1 MKRLLIILL
10 TLALCLSVA
19 ACGVQQ
25 PSEPSSEPSEATE
38 PTEDFTGK
46 PTLQLR
52 VNELHWLT
60 VDLTPYLG
68 SEWTWVSFDVP
79 VEYLIDGFNQFAIYS
94 NAYNHSNL
102 SDRSVD
108 LFFTFTE
115 LATDSFVSSDMMNSW
130 EPFTDRFANI
140 TLDLYDGAEWQSF
153 PGDMEF
159 RLDENMVLGIYT
171 QNNSIYSV
179 CRNIE
184 LHELDKYTQATVS
197 ALVHVGTNLLEEPE
211 PEPIDEGDGTSE
223 LDTTVPVL
231 KVKLNGAP
239 AERLDLTPYLGQNS
253 VWVTVPL
260 DAAKLRSGTNRITLD
275 SNVDNTANFADTS
288 LDIYFTASRASEDT
302 ELSTDGR
309 LSWMK
314 IADHRYANIYL
325 ELHDPQTDTWVRFPD
340 EERYRDTNE
349 HTVIGRFSANEWLEQ
364 YNFRRGFVLET
375 PEQYDGV
382 RAVIQLHVGSDLKII
397 E

>member
-1 MKRLLIILL
+1 MKRLLFLML
-10 TLALCLSVA
+10 ALALCLSFA
-19 ACGVQQ
+19 ACGGQEPSEAPTQ
-25 PSEPSSEPSEATE
+25 PSEPVEN
-38 PTEDFTGK
+38 FTGK

-52 VNELHWLT
+52 VNETNWVT

-68 SEWTWVSFDVP
+68 KEWTWVNFDVP
-79 VEYLIDGFNQFAIYS
+79 VEYLIDGINQFVIYS
-94 NAYNHSNL
+94 NAYNHGNL
-102 SDRSVD
+102 TDKSVD
-108 LFFTFTE
+108 LFFTYTE
-115 LATDSFVSSDMMNSW
+115 LSTDSFVSSDMMNSW
-130 EPFTDRFANI
+130 EPFTDRFANLTI
-140 TLDLYDGAEWQSF
+140 ELYNGKEWTSY
-153 PGDMEF
+153 PGDMEY

-184 LHELDKYTQATVS
+184 LHELENCTQATVS
-197 ALVHVGTNLLEEPE
+197 VLVHVGTNLLEEPE
-211 PEPIDEGDGTSE
+211 PEPVDEGDGVSE
-223 LDTTVPVL
+223 LDSTVPVL

-239 AERLDLTPYLGQNS
+239 AERLDLTLYLGENS

-260 DAAKLRSGTNRITLD
+260 DAAKLRNGTNRITLD

-288 LDIYFTASRASEDT
+288 LDIYFTASRTAEDT

-314 IADHRYANIYL
+314 IEDHRYANIYL
-325 ELHDPQTDTWVRFPD
+325 ELHDAASDTWVSFP
-340 EERYRDTNE
+340 ETEVYRDTNE

-364 YNFRRGFVLET
+364 YNFRRAFVLEDASR
-375 PEQYDGV
+375 YDGV
-382 RAVIQLHVGSDLKII
+382 RACIQLHVGSDLTIA

>member
-1 MKRLLIILL
+1 MKRLLLIVLA
-10 TLALCLSVA
+10 LALCLSLA
-19 ACGVQQ
+19 ACVTQ
-25 PSEPSSEPSEATE
+25 EAEPSESTAQPTE
-38 PTEDFTGK
+38 PAEDFTGK

-52 VNELHWLT
+52 VNETNWLT

-68 SEWTWVSFDVP
+68 SDWVWVSFDVP
-79 VEYLIDGFNQFAIYS
+79 VEYLIDGFNQFAVYS
-94 NAYNHSNL
+94 NAYNHGNL
-102 SDRSVD
+102 TDKSVD

-130 EPFTDRFANI
+130 EPFIDRFANI
-140 TLDLYDGAEWQSF
+140 TLELYDGENWNVF
-153 PGDMEF
+153 PQDPEYK
-159 RLDENMVLGIYT
+159 LDENMVLGIYT

-184 LHELDKYTQATVS
+184 LHDLEGYTQATVS

-211 PEPIDEGDGTSE
+211 PEPIDEGDGVSE
-223 LDTTVPVL
+223 LDSTVPVL

-260 DAAKLRSGTNRITLD
+260 DAAKLRDGTNRITLD

-288 LDIYFTASRASEDT
+288 LDIYFTASRTSEDT

-314 IADHRYANIYL
+314 IEDHRYANIYL
-325 ELHDPQTDTWVRFPD
+325 ELHDAATDTWVTFPD
-340 EERYRDTNE
+340 SGLYRDTNE

-364 YNFRRGFVLET
+364 YNFRRGFVLENVA
-375 PEQYDGV
+375 QYDEV
-382 RAVIQLHVGSDLKII
+382 RACIQIHVGSDLTIV